1 MSGAEFP
8 PISEHGMKLKTLVSL
23 SLITLVA
30 ALAWAQETPSTSGPL
45 LKRANGAIDWAQYNF
60 DAAHD
65 GYNPY
70 ETILSP
76 TTIGNVAVLWS
87 YVLQEVTEEGAPAV
101 ANGMVYFAAGNT
113 FSNMDFAVYALKA
126 DTGDLVWKSA
136 ISVPTFGSP
145 AVDNGVVYLIA
156 GAVYAFNADTGAVVW
171 EYQGGNCQYAPT
183 LANGIVYAVCDSDVV
198 YALNAGNGT
207 TIWQYS
213 TKGKIYAPPAV
224 ANGALYVNSGDGNVY
239 ALNANTG
246 AVIWQKQLGAS
257 LSPPA
262 TLNIYGGGQAV
273 ANGSLY
279 LAVRNYFYALDAN
292 TGAII
297 WRHDLLLVPADT
309 PTVGNGMVYLPYS
322 NLIDALDASTGAMI
336 WQYQLPDGASAST
349 PVLANGV
356 LYTAVLKGI
365 GFGQGYY
372 TLTAIDAGIGEWLWE
387 YDSYISFPWG
397 IPGPAVVNGMIYSHL
412 STGFSA
418 FGLPNR

>member
-1 MSGAEFP
+1 MPRSLGRR
-8 PISEHGMKLKTLVSL
+8 KLHPHPAHCS
-23 SLITLVA
+23 
-30 ALAWAQETPSTSGPL
+30 
-45 LKRANGAIDWAQYNF
+45 RANGAIDWAQYNF

-156 GAVYAFNADTGAVVW
+156 GAVYAFNADTGTVVW

-297 WRHDLLLVPADT
+297 WRHDLFSSFQLTLRQSA
-309 PTVGNGMVYLPYS
+309 TVWSIFPYS